1 MPVDLFTGNSAITT
15 LSGSGLANAPA
26 SSSSSASC
34 CCPSSTVFLDTLTTK
49 LIAMTRSL
57 QQQFEDLKKNQVP
70 PSSSEMKGSRLAEL
84 GVGANVSVKY
94 AYYIYVQRYGPP
106 VNGVFDPLYIDLIN
120 AEIALGKEHED
131 SDSD

>member
-1 MPVDLFTGNSAITT
+1 
-15 LSGSGLANAPA
+15 
-26 SSSSSASC
+26 
-34 CCPSSTVFLDTLTTK
+34 
-49 LIAMTRSL
+49 MTRSL
-57 QQQFEDLKKNQVP
+57 QQQFIDLEKNQKP
-70 PSSSEMKGSRLAEL
+70 PSSGFKGSRLAEI

-106 VNGVFDPLYIDLIN
+106 VNGIFDPLYIDLIN